1 MKKNSR
7 RKSDLIGI
15 KAIYNRGELVY
26 LCQDATMRED
36 VGPVN
41 NKNNQ
46 SEQEEYVT
54 QAM

>member
-1 MKKNSR
+1 MKKNSP

-26 LCQDATMRED
+26 LCQDATVRQD
-36 VGPVN
+36 IGPVN
-41 NKNNQ
+41 SKDKQ
-46 SEQEEYVT
+46 SEQEEYAT